1 MVYLMRRER
10 NRQGELR
17 NKTQRFAVQPPPL
30 VDVCE
35 GMVATPTTSA
45 RASPRQ
51 LASSTP
57 TDPAL
62 LLVSGAK
69 QPSRHS
75 PLARS
80 FSQFSY
86 MPEPYERV
94 EKTRRE
100 MATRRSHGRS
110 RDRSGSSTHRG
121 QHGSAEGDRGA
132 QGPARSGLR

>member
-1 MVYLMRRER
+1 
-10 NRQGELR
+10 
-17 NKTQRFAVQPPPL
+17 
-30 VDVCE
+30 
-35 GMVATPTTSA
+35 MVATPTTSA

-62 LLVSGAK
+62 LPVSGAK

-100 MATRRSHGRS
+100 MATRRSTALAAKTPPGASPEPRY
-110 RDRSGSSTHRG
+110 STMRPL
-121 QHGSAEGDRGA
+121 QDMELSQLA
-132 QGPARSGLR
+132 QTLAAQEQTLRESEDDGGELS